1 MDSMPFWWVRT
12 VSGLIIVTG
21 QLFFFYALWA
31 TARRPAE
38 GMVPAPIPAEAA

>member
-1 MDSMPFWWVRT
+1 VRT